1 MAEILP
7 TRRKTL
13 LNQYNGAD
21 ALARACLFVWGFTP
35 HSRSFHSYG
44 DVTITGEVM
53 QILTYTRHS

>member
-21 ALARACLFVWGFTP
+21 ALARACLFVCLFVCLFGVLHPTREVFTHMGTSP
-35 HSRSFHSYG
+35 LP
-44 DVTITGEVM
+44 VK
-53 QILTYTRHS
+53 